1 MIAAILY
8 AMFDYY
14 GVKWKK
20 KRLKILRLDGYKC
33 QVAKMYGGNEE
44 ANTVHHIY
52 PADEYPQYAWC
63 DWNLISV
70 SQKGHNKLEN
80 RQTGELTE
88 LGKMLQERTI
98 PGVDWRKARRV
109 QQLPPGKV

>member
-1 MIAAILY
+1 
-8 AMFDYY
+8 
-14 GVKWKK
+14 
-20 KRLKILRLDGYKC
+20 
-33 QVAKMYGGNEE
+33 MYGGNEE
-44 ANTVHHIY
+44 ANTVHHSY
-52 PADEYPQYAWC
+52 PADEYPQYAWW

-70 SQKGHNKLEN
+70 SQKGHTKLEN

-109 QQLPPGKV
+109 QQIPPGKV